1 MAKFNLSLNMS
12 KVLMV
17 SALYVTFVTIYY
29 FTMGTALE
37 AQVVG
42 NNIDTVAESIK
53 SDIMFLDS
61 TMNLV
66 VNSDKG
72 KTLKLKSPPNPFTKL
87 KGVKVDKTKDA
98 AVQQKNDATRKK
110 AYKVSAIFASVL
122 VVLSISIGYMG
133 GLKSNQLFSKVV
145 GPSALVVLFIAIAE
159 LVFFNLVTANYRSID
174 MTSVYDSA
182 LTRVC
187 KLSKTD

>member
-42 NNIDTVAESIK
+42 NNIDTIAESVK
-53 SDIMFLDS
+53 ADIMFLDS

-66 VNSDKG
+66 VNSGFD
-72 KTLKLKSPPNPFTKL
+72 LPSPPNPFTKL

-122 VVLSISIGYMG
+122 VVLSISIAYMG

-145 GPSALVVLFIAIAE
+145 GPSALVVFFIAIAE
-159 LVFFNLVTANYRSID
+159 LVFFYLVTANYRSID

-182 LTRVC
+182 LTKIC
-187 KLSKTD
+187 TLSKTN